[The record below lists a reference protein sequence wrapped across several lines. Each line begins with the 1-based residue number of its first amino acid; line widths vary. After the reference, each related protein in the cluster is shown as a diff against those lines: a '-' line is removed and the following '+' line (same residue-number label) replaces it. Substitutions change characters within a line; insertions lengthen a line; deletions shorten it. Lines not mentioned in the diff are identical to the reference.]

1 MPNPF
6 VHTQRIGY
14 GVGTGIASI
23 PQGRITHRLIT
34 IRTTADMS
42 EGYILAAADIT
53 AAVDMSAVGF
63 MAAAEDTLAEAV
75 VDTPVVATAVTGRGE
90 IC

>member
-1 MPNPF
+1 
-6 VHTQRIGY
+6 
-14 GVGTGIASI
+14 
-23 PQGRITHRLIT
+23 
-34 IRTTADMS
+34 MS